1 MNQTGDDERRT
12 RRLRQA
18 VVELDLAASPVEREA
33 LRETAARHFAA
44 AMAALYAG
52 EELPGEALVRAVFAA
67 CGTGAARLL
76 PQEWGRHVFVHQ
88 FLTREF
94 ADALAGHLH
103 ALGAAPVLEVGAGQ
117 GELSRQLR
125 SRGVP
130 IVATDDGSWLD
141 GRYGWPADMPPD
153 VVRRTYRDAL
163 QRYQPAVVLCCW
175 MPFGED
181 WTPAFRTCPSVRTYL
196 LVGEAPGG
204 STATRQAYSAPEPWR
219 REALA
224 AVAALGITRNVE
236 YGSRAAVYQF
246 THDQ

>member
-1 MNQTGDDERRT
+1 MNQTGDHECRT

-52 EELPGEALVRAVFAA
+52 EELPGEALVRAAFAA

-76 PQEWGRHVFVHQ
+76 PQEWGRRTFVHQ

-94 ADALAGHLH
+94 VDALADHLR

-117 GELSRQLR
+117 GDLARQLR

-141 GRYGWPADMPPD
+141 GRYGWPQGLPAD
-153 VVRRTYRDAL
+153 VERLAYADAL
-163 QRYQPAVVLCCW
+163 RQYQPAAVLCCW

-181 WTPAFRTCPSVRTYL
+181 WTPAFRSCAPVRTYI

-204 STATRQAYSAPEPWR
+204 STGTRQAYSTPEPWR
-219 REALA
+219 RESLDAIA
-224 AVAALGITRNVE
+224 TRGITRNVE

-246 THDQ
+246 TRDR